1 MEKRIDGIIGKTLYL
16 FKIDLTMSAL
26 TIRGSFVTLLAQVE
40 DTATLKLM
48 FEKCLEIIRK
58 NDSLAVEFSLDLLA
72 ELDEAVAQSDDE
84 SAAISN
90 EEAFQ
95 IFRQ

>member
-1 MEKRIDGIIGKTLYL
+1 MLEKTLFL
-16 FKIDLTMSAL
+16 LKIDTKMSAL

-58 NDSLAVEFSLDLLA
+58 NDPLAAEFPLHLLA

-95 IFRQ
+95 LFRQWPKGN